1 MMLIGLLATLS
12 NKCDRAY
19 LRDYSYFTT
28 SLILT
33 QVGRLLFRRC
43 RIQIDEGRD
52 RLAFILA
59 GVMVMV
65 KIKLSNYQYLINASS
80 I

>member
-1 MMLIGLLATLS
+1 MMLSGLLATLS

-33 QVGRLLFRRC
+33 QVGRLVFRRC

-59 GVMVMV
+59 GIMV